1 MMQHKYHQSGFTLIE
16 LMIVV
21 AIIGILATIA
31 YPSYTDYVTKANRTA
46 AGAYITSLTSKQQ
59 QYMLDAR
66 QYATTLAELGE
77 TVPTDVS
84 TNYNITL
91 VTDNAATPPG
101 YVFSA
106 VPIGVQA
113 TRDTKCGTL
122 TINQAGNK
130 TESGTLTVADCW

>member
-1 MMQHKYHQSGFTLIE
+1 MQHKRHHSGFTLIE

-21 AIIGILATIA
+21 AIIGILAAIA
-31 YPSYTDYVTKANRTA
+31 YPSYTDYITKANRTA

-77 TVPTDVS
+77 TVPTDIS
-84 TNYNITL
+84 TNYNVSL
-91 VTDNAATPPG
+91 ATDNSDTPPS

-106 VPIGVQA
+106 APTGLQA

-122 TINQAGNK
+122 TIDQAGNK
-130 TESGTLTVADCW
+130 TESGTSTVAECW

>member
-1 MMQHKYHQSGFTLIE
+1 MRQKLQQSGFTLIE

-21 AIIGILATIA
+21 AIIGILAAIA
-31 YPSYTDYVTKANRTA
+31 YPGYTDYITKANRTA

-66 QYATTLAELGE
+66 QYATSLAELGE
-77 TVPTDVS
+77 TVPNDIS
-84 TNYNITL
+84 ANYNIS
-91 VTDNAATPPG
+91 VNTDNSDTPPS

-106 VPIGVQA
+106 VPTGVQA

-122 TINQAGNK
+122 TIDQAGNK
-130 TESGTLTVADCW
+130 TESGTSTVYECW